1 MFNGI
6 CEALHREL
14 LELDEKLAKGVKM
27 NVAELEQIDKMSH
40 ALKSL
45 AAYEAMSGASEYSGD
60 SYRGRSRM
68 SGRYSREGG
77 RQVEYGKDYDSY
89 YGRY

>member
-27 NVAELEQIDKMSH
+27 NVAELEQIDKMSL

-45 AAYEAMSGASEYSGD
+45 ATYEAMSGASE
-60 SYRGRSRM
+60 
-68 SGRYSREGG
+68 
-77 RQVEYGKDYDSY
+77 
-89 YGRY
+89 